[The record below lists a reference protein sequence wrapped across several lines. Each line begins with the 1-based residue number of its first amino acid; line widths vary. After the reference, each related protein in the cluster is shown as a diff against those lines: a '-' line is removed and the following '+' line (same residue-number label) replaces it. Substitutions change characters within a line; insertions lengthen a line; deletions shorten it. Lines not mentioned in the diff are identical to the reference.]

1 MGFNQER
8 GQPRSLRRGRN
19 GRDVT
24 KDRLSRHCLLAIP
37 VGDFTPNF
45 KGDHDVA
52 FGALFLPPLVRGGL
66 TPRNGLVGRH
76 RRGQVADE
84 ARFKIDERLGG
95 RTGHGG
101 NRVYAADGT
110 RGPAERQ
117 PLFLLISDDTAPVSA
132 TKRKGRKENG
142 GCGIGRRLWR
152 LCRKP
157 PFSRNF
163 VLFAF
168 FVAKTTSTFD
178 IPSTDIRHQTFQPFN
193 FSTFQLGK
201 APDTSAHA
209 IAAFAVFQAPPR
221 QAEISGRVMRESIA
235 EP

>member
-1 MGFNQER
+1 MGFHQQR

-84 ARFKIDERLGG
+84 ARFKIDERLGRG
-95 RTGHGG
+95 GWHGE
-101 NRVYAADGT
+101 NRVDAADDT

-117 PLFLLISDDTAPVSA
+117 SPYLRRGDYWNPSERRNAKGARKMAAAASDASVGGYAASRHFSETLCSLRSLWLKQLQHSTSHPPIFGIRLFNLS
-132 TKRKGRKENG
+132 
-142 GCGIGRRLWR
+142 
-152 LCRKP
+152 
-157 PFSRNF
+157 
-163 VLFAF
+163 
-168 FVAKTTSTFD
+168 
-178 IPSTDIRHQTFQPFN
+178 TFQPFN
-193 FSTFQLGK
+193 WAKPRTHRPTRLRPLRSSK
-201 APDTSAHA
+201 APH
-209 IAAFAVFQAPPR
+209 VKR
-221 QAEISGRVMRESIA
+221 RYWAE
-235 EP
+235 

>member
-1 MGFNQER
+1 MGFHQQR

-95 RTGHGG
+95 RTGHGE
-101 NRVYAADGT
+101 NRVDVADDT

-117 PLFLLISDDTAPVSA
+117 PLFFAYQRRYQHLSVQRNAKGARKMVAAASDAAV
-132 TKRKGRKENG
+132 G
-142 GCGIGRRLWR
+142 GYAASRHFPETLCSSRSLW
-152 LCRKP
+152 LKQ
-157 PFSRNF
+157 
-163 VLFAF
+163 LQH
-168 FVAKTTSTFD
+168 STFHPQ
-178 IPSTDIRHQTFQPFN
+178 IFGIRLFNLSTFQPFN
-193 FSTFQLGK
+193 WAKPRTHRPTRLRPLRSSK
-201 APDTSAHA
+201 
-209 IAAFAVFQAPPR
+209 PPHVKR
-221 QAEISGRVMRESIA
+221 RYWAE
-235 EP
+235 